1 MCINSRTV
9 LFSSAAIAAF
19 GACMAGV
26 PMAMATTTATPTTII
41 SDTFPASQGVGAGS
55 YLQGSTP
62 DGVDLPGSTWT
73 TNYLGGT
80 LSSASDPFIGPPPNA
95 LTNPASSVAIF
106 PNAVNGDVTAAIA
119 FTPIGNG
126 IISLTATLD
135 WEAGSWIAMGF
146 ANSAATASAGT
157 QKGYQTGPWMLIS
170 SSVQMF
176 GGTGSSGNY
185 VIPAVNGNTNTV
197 TFTYNPVTMVESVT
211 VSNPTKG
218 SDYLS
223 GSQPLSYF
231 KVTTPPTINSIYFTA
246 RGASSNGS
254 NFSNLTLTQ
263 GPEQAVPEPAS
274 WGLLGLGGV
283 AGLMLLRRRK
293 LA

>member
-1 MCINSRTV
+1 MGINSRTV

-41 SDTFPASQGVGAGS
+41 SDTFPASQGVGAGG

-73 TNYLGGT
+73 TNYVGGT

-95 LTNPASSVAIF
+95 LNNPASSVAIF
-106 PNAVNGDVTAAIA
+106 PNAVSGDVAAAIA
-119 FTPIGNG
+119 FTPTGNG

-135 WEAGSWIAMGF
+135 WEGGSWLAMGF
-146 ANSAATASAGT
+146 ANSVATANPGN
-157 QKGYQTGPWMLIS
+157 KTGPWMLIS

-176 GGTGSSGNY
+176 GGTGGTGNY
-185 VIPAVNGNTNTV
+185 VIPAVNGHTNTV

-231 KVTTPPTINSIYFTA
+231 KVTTPPTINSIYFAT
-246 RGASSNGS
+246 RGAAGNGS

>member
-55 YLQGSTP
+55 YLQGATP
-62 DGVDLPGSTWT
+62 DVGPAGSTWT
-73 TNYLGGT
+73 THFYNSTTSVYST
-80 LSSASDPFIGPPPNA
+80 PTSAQAPFINQIG
-95 LTNPASSVAIF
+95 SSGNYAAYF
-106 PNAVNGDVTAAIA
+106 PNSSGGDVDAAIP
-119 FTPIGNG
+119 FTPSGNG
-126 IISLTATLD
+126 ILTLTATLYYPGGD
-135 WEAGSWIAMGF
+135 GWVALGF
-146 ANSAATASAGT
+146 ANSAATADPYGQS
-157 QKGYQTGPWMLIS
+157 GPWAYLDA
-170 SSVQMF
+170 
-176 GGTGSSGNY
+176 GGGLNPGGVIHGY
-185 VIPAVNGNTNTV
+185 VNSHTNTV
-197 TFTYNPVTMVESVT
+197 TLTFNPVTLVETFSGPTLTSGTPVT
-211 VSNPTKG
+211 LTETLTSA
-218 SDYLS
+218 
-223 GSQPLSYF
+223 
-231 KVTTPPTINSIYFTA
+231 PTINSIFFA
-246 RGASSNGS
+246 QRGISGGY
-254 NFSNLTLTQ
+254 FSNVTLTQ